1 MKWNFRLAVSW
12 NVLRP
17 KRTFHLLN
25 GNFVMGEQN
34 SLPLLLLYFKRPRIP
49 RSPPR
54 GTYLLNSP
62 PVKPSCR
69 QATVASYRDQ
79 PWSQMVPTSSSMIIS
94 RRPVLWVPPTR
105 RSCGSRQRQE
115 SSYTK
120 RWHIFIIILYREL
133 KYTCIWKFCLFCFYM
148 SWLVE

>member
-1 MKWNFRLAVSW
+1 MKWNFRHAVSW

-105 RSCGSRQRQE
+105 RSCGSRQRHQAMT
-115 SSYTK
+115 YF
-120 RWHIFIIILYREL
+120 HNYIIQRVEIYMYMKILFVLLLYVLISRVG
-133 KYTCIWKFCLFCFYM
+133 M
-148 SWLVE
+148 QA